1 MNNRH
6 RRVARLKAQERKRII
21 KQLSAGYEA
30 MEKVMTGIAE
40 SFAVFWDNLV
50 KVVNRIAQDV
60 KEALRK

>member
-30 MEKVMTGIAE
+30 VNKAMTGITE
-40 SFAVFWDNLV
+40 SYAVFWE
-50 KVVNRIAQDV
+50 VVNHIAQDV